1 MNDFDRQLH
10 RNHNG
15 DRHSCTALLSA
26 AVCSTEIL
34 GYTITQCYRYRQG
47 DHLSGKPEKVREL
60 NSSQGNVRAPNK
72 SQNTRNHHHHHHNH
86 FMARFP
92 GPPRWAGARIE
103 LLDFMVHG
111 RLTEADTPTIRLGA
125 IPSGPTSAHLHRPPW
140 GDGGGGHWGKR

>member
-60 NSSQGNVRAPNK
+60 NSSQGMLGNLT
-72 SQNTRNHHHHHHNH
+72 SHGNTRNHHHHHHNH